1 MGSCVTTDE
10 WALNIMSVNVM
21 FNISKKTKIIAMRSS
36 CFLLS
41 PNAQ

>member
-10 WALNIMSVNVM
+10 WALNVMSVNVM
-21 FNISKKTKIIAMRSS
+21 CHNSKKAKITAMRSS

-41 PNAQ
+41 PNAR